1 MSGDISGVL
10 IAGFSVVVLVLF
22 IVQAIREAV
31 PSLDSR
37 YLPIASLVVATGL
50 VALSNYAPPDITK
63 TVATGIAIGAAAS
76 LSVRYVKNGDT
87 GSGSDRATVPD
98 ALPVP
103 APTLAVE
110 VVQPESVPKSKVA
123 TPLTFPPQVSDG
135 VIREANPQVTVTMP
149 FTK

>member
-50 VALSNYAPPDITK
+50 VALSNYAPPGITK
-63 TVATGIAIGAAAS
+63 TVATGIAVGAAAS

-87 GSGSDRATVPD
+87 GSASNRATVPD

-103 APTLAVE
+103 APNLAVE
-110 VVQPESVPKSKVA
+110 DVQPEPKAV

-149 FTK
+149 F